1 MNASVNLVSV
11 GRTRVVR
18 SSRLVRKDLRLKEA
32 TKRVLMEAERRSDKT
47 QPSKRTILA
56 SLAALGSVVMA
67 SSCCLPLLPF
77 LFAAGAAG
85 TSAFFVRARPFLLAA
100 SVLLIAFGFY
110 QRWRAKQCNC
120 KPNLLSAILLWFSA
134 IVVFVFIFFPQ
145 TIANLLANL
154 LAG

>member
-1 MNASVNLVSV
+1 M
-11 GRTRVVR
+11 
-18 SSRLVRKDLRLKEA
+18 
-32 TKRVLMEAERRSDKT
+32 
-47 QPSKRTILA
+47 
-56 SLAALGSVVMA
+56 
-67 SSCCLPLLPF
+67 
-77 LFAAGAAG
+77 
-85 TSAFFVRARPFLLAA
+85 
-100 SVLLIAFGFY
+100 IAFGFY

>member
-1 MNASVNLVSV
+1 MSNEQ
-11 GRTRVVR
+11 R
-18 SSRLVRKDLRLKEA
+18 A
-32 TKRVLMEAERRSDKT
+32 TVENSPR
-47 QPSKRTILA
+47 SKRTIAA
-56 SLAALGSVVMA
+56 SLAALGSAVLA

-85 TSAFFVRARPFLLAA
+85 TSAFFVRIRPFLLAA
-100 SVLLIAFGFY
+100 SVLMIAFGFY